1 MSHSL
6 RMTFT
11 VVAAIFAAAALLPD
25 KHAAAQSAAKTAVDY
40 PNRPL
45 RFVVPFLAGGP
56 SDVLAR
62 TLARTLAQKM
72 NQDWGQPVVVDN
84 RAGAAGRT
92 RAVNRAPACGM

>member
-62 TLARTLAQKM
+62 TLAQKM